1 MSDLKINGL
10 NQNIIQGIKNNNV
23 NPKEGFEFEKVMND
37 VIGKLSEVEKETEKA
52 VNEFAAGGDISA
64 AIIAMQKAELSFQ
77 TMIEVRNRLLN
88 AYEEIMRMQV

>member
-10 NQNIIQGIKNNNV
+10 NQNIVQGIKNNNV
-23 NPKEGFEFEKVMND
+23 NPKEGFEKVMND
-37 VIGKLSEVEKETEKA
+37 VLGKLSEVEKETEKA
-52 VNEFAAGGDISA
+52 VNEFANGGDIST

>member
-1 MSDLKINGL
+1 MADLKVNGL
-10 NQNIIQGIKNNNV
+10 NQNIINGIKTNSV
-23 NPKEGFEFEKVMND
+23 NPKEGFEKVMND
-37 VIGKLSEVEKETEKA
+37 VMGKLSEIEKETEKA
-52 VNEFAAGGDISA
+52 VNEFANGGDISS

>member
-1 MSDLKINGL
+1 MADLKINGL
-10 NQNIIQGIKNNNV
+10 NQNIVQGIKNNNV
-23 NPKEGFEFEKVMND
+23 NPKEGFEKVMND
-37 VIGKLSEVEKETEKA
+37 ILGKLSEIEKETEKA
-52 VNEFAAGGDISA
+52 VNEFANGGDIST

>member
-10 NQNIIQGIKNNNV
+10 QQGLTNLVKNSAIK
-23 NPKEGFEFEKVMND
+23 PKGGFEEMMND
-37 VIGKLSEVEKETEKA
+37 VMGKLSEIEKETEKA
-52 VNEFAAGGDISA
+52 VNEFASGGDIST

-77 TMIEVRNRLLN
+77 VMIEVRNRLLN

>member
-10 NQNIIQGIKNNNV
+10 GQGLTNLVKSNTV
-23 NPKEGFEFEKVMND
+23 KPKSGFEDMMND
-37 VIGKLSEVEKETEKA
+37 VIGKLSEIEKETEKA
-52 VNEFAAGGDISA
+52 VNEFASGGDVST

-77 TMIEVRNRLLN
+77 VMIEVRNRLLN